1 MIPARNS
8 AREDASFA
16 KQSQAVVA
24 KDVDSFRFLPSV
36 PGIGDVGFQ
45 GIEQAVNK
53 ATLLQQEP
61 KQALDAS
68 AAVANKLLEENRK
81 KFGG

>member
-1 MIPARNS
+1 M
-8 AREDASFA
+8 
-16 KQSQAVVA
+16 
-24 KDVDSFRFLPSV
+24 

-53 ATLLQQEP
+53 ATLLRQDP
-61 KQALDAS
+61 KQALDT
-68 AAVANKLLEENRK
+68 AAGVANKLLEENRK

>member
-1 MIPARNS
+1 
-8 AREDASFA
+8 
-16 KQSQAVVA
+16 
-24 KDVDSFRFLPSV
+24 VDSFHFLPAV

-61 KQALDAS
+61 KAALDA
-68 AAVANKLLEENRK
+68 AAGVANKLLEENRK
-81 KFGG
+81 KFGS

>member
-1 MIPARNS
+1 
-8 AREDASFA
+8 
-16 KQSQAVVA
+16 
-24 KDVDSFRFLPSV
+24 V

-61 KQALDAS
+61 KQALDTA

>member
-8 AREDASFA
+8 ARAEASFTKLPQA
-16 KQSQAVVA
+16 KVA
-24 KDVDSFRFLPSV
+24 EDIEAFRFLPSV

-61 KQALDAS
+61 KQALDA
-68 AAVANKLLEENRK
+68 AAGIANKLLEENRK